1 MTPLRENFSVTDKD
15 GKSYPL
21 RFELAD
27 FSFAQ
32 REPSLKAQGVK
43 LTPFGATEFWETLD
57 TDPVFGNVVLL
68 YVGLRRSG
76 IAGLSLDWI
85 VEHFPTELLLST
97 VAPELEKALADFS
110 QRIAPKVPTLV
121 AVDAQNAA

>member
-1 MTPLRENFSVTDKD
+1 MNPLRENFSVTDKD

-32 REPSLKAQGVK
+32 REPSLKAMGVK

-57 TDPVFGNVVLL
+57 TDPVFGNLVLL

-85 VEHFPTELLLST
+85 VEHFPTENLLNT
-97 VAPELEKALADFS
+97 VTPELEKALADFS
-110 QRIAPKVPTLV
+110 QRIVQKAPTL
-121 AVDAQNAA
+121 AAGDAQNAA